1 MSTDRLRRYADQAN
15 LRRPLSPAATQRPVD
30 TDAAPPLRDR
40 QPGNRRQRT
49 AQPAPVDSLE
59 QAHAILVAVAT
70 SRSLGLVRT
79 RQDHMATCAH
89 AFP

>member
-15 LRRPLSPAATQRPVD
+15 LRRPLSPAA
-30 TDAAPPLRDR
+30 PLRDR